1 MPQEIRHHL
10 IEVDLET
17 EKSLLNTLDQSPF
30 HERDLDH
37 DAEAF
42 IVGWARELPSD
53 APLALSFTV
62 HRGMEAG
69 TPAKIRELIHHYF
82 AARERQKRQELRRM
96 LWEGRVS
103 LAIGL
108 SLLGVTFGLSRLIPD
123 GTALGGYAKEG
134 LLICGCVGMWHPIDI
149 HLYQWWPLLREARL
163 YRRLSEARV
172 SVHAAP

>member
-1 MPQEIRHHL
+1 MPQDARHHL
-10 IEVDLET
+10 IQVDLET
-17 EKSLLNTLDQSPF
+17 ETSLLNTLDQSPF

-42 IVGWARELPSD
+42 IVGWARELPTD
-53 APLALSFTV
+53 APIALSFTV
-62 HRGMEAG
+62 HKGMDPE

-82 AARERQKRQELRRM
+82 AARERQKRQELRLL

-108 SLLGVTFGLSRLIPD
+108 ALLGATFGLSRLIPET
-123 GTALGGYAKEG
+123 TALGGYAREG